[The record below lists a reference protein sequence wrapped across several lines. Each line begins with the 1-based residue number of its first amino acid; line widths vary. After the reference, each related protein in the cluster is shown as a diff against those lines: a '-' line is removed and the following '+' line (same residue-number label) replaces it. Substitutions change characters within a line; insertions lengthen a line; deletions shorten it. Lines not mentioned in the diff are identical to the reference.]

1 MCTLFFK
8 MKWCF
13 LISFLL
19 SLGVSDVLV
28 RSFTT
33 VSQGEVISLTVKG
46 ALNAELDSKVTTCL
60 YMYIFAKLYNYAN
73 FYFEHL

>member
-13 LISFLL
+13 LISSLL
-19 SLGVSDVLV
+19 SLGVPL
-28 RSFTT
+28 FTT

-46 ALNAELDSKVTTCL
+46 ALNAELDSKVTRCL
-60 YMYIFAKLYNYAN
+60 YMYIFAKLYAK